1 MTKYFIIEMATNT
14 MIYGLVASVINEAEK
29 YNDEENKCACC
40 LEATLRKSYCGH
52 YICLECYAEWR
63 KDKSTCPSCR
73 REYPSSGNLND
84 INKNNFMYFAK
95 NFMRL
100 LKCELCENLKC
111 KCSVINKTF
120 YNAIRKNI
128 FSNPIAFYKKL
139 IDIFEEFLIREFIYG
154 DDLCE
159 NDDKGIEEAEEKIK
173 ITFWG
178 ETNFTIYKKDEDWKE
193 GITINYNATKSD
205 VMGDFDCEML
215 NEIANNCINC
225 DEIEEFLD
233 SHSVNMSR
241 VIIRL
246 LRNAG
251 SYYLNDFLRS
261 EIFGDNAWEDYVY
274 CCRLY
279 RNVANF
285 PYIEIEEEEDDFE
298 NEGEDRVFAH
308 IYKASED
315 YKENVSLL
323 TNAVFNNVSPLNQ
336 IPLSNEERLTI
347 SNDIINANIEYENL

>member
-1 MTKYFIIEMATNT
+1 MTKYLIIEMATNT

-159 NDDKGIEEAEEKIK
+159 NDDEGIEEAEKKIK

-178 ETNFTIYKKDEDWKE
+178 DDRFTIYKDKEDWKE
-193 GITINYNATKSD
+193 GITINYNATKND

-215 NEIANNCINC
+215 NEIANNRINS

-233 SHSVNMSR
+233 SHSVNMSYLI
-241 VIIRL
+241 VRL

-251 SYYLNDFLRS
+251 DYQLNDFLRS

-279 RNVANF
+279 KKVANF
-285 PYIEIEEEEDDFE
+285 PYIEISEEEDDFE
-298 NEGEDRVFAH
+298 NEGENRVFAH

>member
-1 MTKYFIIEMATNT
+1 MTTNT

-40 LEATLRKSYCGH
+40 LEPTLTKSYCGH
-52 YICLECYAEWR
+52 FICLECYAEWR

-73 REYPSSGNLND
+73 REYPSSGNLNV

-95 NFMRL
+95 NFMGL
-100 LKCELCENLKC
+100 LKCELCEKLKC
-111 KCSVINKTF
+111 ECCVIDKIF
-120 YNAIRKNI
+120 YNAIVKTLLRENRI
-128 FSNPIAFYKKL
+128 YAIEFYKKHIKIFNEKL
-139 IDIFEEFLIREFIYG
+139 IMDFIYG
-154 DDLCE
+154 DELSE
-159 NDDKGIEEAEEKIK
+159 YDDEDIEEAEEKIK

-178 ETNFTIYKKDEDWKE
+178 KSYFTIYKKDEDWKE
-193 GITINYNATKSD
+193 GITINYNANKND

-215 NEIANNCINC
+215 NEIANNCINS

-233 SHSVNMSR
+233 SRNVNMSN

-246 LRNAG
+246 LRNEGA
-251 SYYLNDFLRS
+251 YQLNDFLRS

-279 RNVANF
+279 KDILNY
-285 PYIEIEEEEDDFE
+285 PYIELGEEEDDFE
-298 NEGEDRVFAH
+298 NEGRNRVFAH

-315 YKENVSLL
+315 YKENASLL
-323 TNAVFNNVSPLNQ
+323 SNAVFNNVSPLNQ

-347 SNDIINANIEYENL
+347 SNDIINATIEYETL